1 MNKEPDMDF
10 INTPDATPPAGH
22 YSQAVRANGFVFVS
36 GQLGF
41 LPAAQPGA
49 RPALATGATAQ
60 TEAALRSIGAILH
73 AAGAS
78 LDSVVSVTVYIPDIG
93 LWDEVNRVYER
104 AFGNHRPARAVV
116 PTRELHFGAQV
127 EISVV
132 AVAAPA

>member
-1 MNKEPDMDF
+1 MDL
-10 INTPDATPPAGH
+10 IHTPHATPPAGH

-41 LPAAQPGA
+41 LPAEQTGVRPHLAVGAAAQTQA
-49 RPALATGATAQ
+49 ALA
-60 TEAALRSIGAILH
+60 SVKAILE

-78 LDSVVSVTVYIPDIG
+78 MASVVSATVYIPDIG

-104 AFGNHRPARAVV
+104 AFGEHRPARAIV
-116 PTRELHFGAQV
+116 PTRELHYGALV

-132 AVAAPA
+132 AVAAQG

>member
-1 MNKEPDMDF
+1 MD
-10 INTPDATPPAGH
+10 IIHTPNATPPAGH

-41 LPAAQPGA
+41 LPAAEAGA
-49 RPALATGATAQ
+49 RPSLAVGATAQ
-60 TEAALRSIGAILH
+60 TEAALRSVKAILE

-78 LDSVVSVTVYIPDIG
+78 MGSVVNVTVYIPDIG

-104 AFGNHRPARAVV
+104 AFGDHRPARAVV
-116 PTRELHFGAQV
+116 PTRELHYGALV

-132 AVAAPA
+132 AVAAQR

>member
-1 MNKEPDMDF
+1 MEL

-41 LPAAQPGA
+41 RAPAQAGA
-49 RPALATGATAQ
+49 KPQLADGASAQ
-60 TEAALRSIGAILH
+60 TEEALRSVKAIL
-73 AAGAS
+73 AAADAS
-78 LDSVVSVTVYIPDIG
+78 LATVASVTVYIPDIA

-104 AFGNHRPARAVV
+104 VFGAHRPARAIV
-116 PTRELHFGAQV
+116 PTRELHYGALV

-132 AVAAPA
+132 AVAAQG

>member
-1 MNKEPDMDF
+1 MEL
-10 INTPDATPPAGH
+10 IHTPDATPPAGH

-41 LPAAQPGA
+41 LAPAQAGVKPQ
-49 RPALATGATAQ
+49 LATGACAQ
-60 TEAALRSIGAILH
+60 TVEALRSVNAILT

-78 LDSVVSVTVYIPDIG
+78 LSTVVSVTVYIPDIG

-104 AFGNHRPARAVV
+104 VFGDHRPARAVV
-116 PTRELHFGAQV
+116 PTRGLHYGALV

-132 AVAAPA
+132 AVVVPG

>member
-1 MNKEPDMDF
+1 MDL

-41 LPAAQPGA
+41 LPPAQAGVKPQ
-49 RPALATGATAQ
+49 L
-60 TEAALRSIGAILH
+60 

-78 LDSVVSVTVYIPDIG
+78 GQTVEALRSVKAILEAAGASMATVANVTVYIADIG
-93 LWDEVNRVYER
+93 LWDEVNRVYEH
-104 AFGNHRPARAVV
+104 AFGHHRPARAVV
-116 PTRELHFGAQV
+116 PTGALHYGALV

-132 AVAAPA
+132 AVATQG